1 MGGAC
6 EIAPHVSRE
15 CRMKR
20 SRLSLRAEELLSYF
34 TGLAPVG
41 STIEVPIAQA
51 RDDLRLGGE
60 WVYYKYIRQLISHG
74 LIRRVACGSQG
85 STGVLMVLRRLEDVR
100 A

>member
-1 MGGAC
+1 MG
-6 EIAPHVSRE
+6 
-15 CRMKR
+15 KR

-41 STIEVPIAQA
+41 GTIEVPIAQA

-60 WVYYKYIRQLISHG
+60 WVYYKYIRQLISLGH
-74 LIRRVACGSQG
+74 IRRIACGSGG